1 MFYNIE
7 KKKKKREGFKH
18 LSSFFLFNRFS
29 FLYLYSYISIGRK
42 CSNVRISSP
51 FPSSII
57 LHFFSHSSHAIHLL
71 PNLTENKEREE
82 KRKEKPDAIHL
93 DENGET
99 VSDRFKR
106 YPTILLTATT
116 NLHSEMAGNHQ
127 SYSPR
132 FQNSPG
138 DGTNKIQQRF
148 NEDVWRNGG
157 CGTSSRSF
165 QRVPIRGSW
174 RTKLS
179 PKWKKGKADK
189 SGGRRLILNRYQ
201 VPGGFRCLRRDTF
214 PRSSF
219 GWSRRGEEGTQRPT
233 VTDCVMRS
241 YPTGRSRF
249 LAGTV
254 AGMVSLGTCS
264 ANKLPFV
271 LET

>member
-7 KKKKKREGFKH
+7 KKKREGFKH
-18 LSSFFLFNRFS
+18 LSSFLLFNRFS
-29 FLYLYSYISIGRK
+29 FLYLYSYISVGRK

-57 LHFFSHSSHAIHLL
+57 LNFFSHSSHAIHLL

-82 KRKEKPDAIHL
+82 KRKEKPDPIHS

-165 QRVPIRGSW
+165 QRVPIEGAGAPNCRRNGKRARRTRVEEEGWFLTGTRFPVDLDVFVEIRFHEAVSDGPEEERKEPRDPLW
-174 RTKLS
+174 RTALCDPIPPGDLDS
-179 PKWKKGKADK
+179 W
-189 SGGRRLILNRYQ
+189 L
-201 VPGGFRCLRRDTF
+201 VPLRV
-214 PRSSF
+214 
-219 GWSRRGEEGTQRPT
+219 WS
-233 VTDCVMRS
+233 
-241 YPTGRSRF
+241 
-249 LAGTV
+249 L
-254 AGMVSLGTCS
+254 
-264 ANKLPFV
+264 
-271 LET
+271 

>member
-1 MFYNIE
+1 MAKDRLRPLQTLSNNSSHRDNKFTQRNG
-7 KKKKKREGFKH
+7 RE
-18 LSSFFLFNRFS
+18 
-29 FLYLYSYISIGRK
+29 
-42 CSNVRISSP
+42 
-51 FPSSII
+51 SSI
-57 LHFFSHSSHAIHLL
+57 LL
-71 PNLTENKEREE
+71 ASFPELSRRWNKQDPTTVQRRRLA
-82 KRKEKPDAIHL
+82 KRWLWNVESKLSTCPD
-93 DENGET
+93 
-99 VSDRFKR
+99 
-106 YPTILLTATT
+106 
-116 NLHSEMAGNHQ
+116 
-127 SYSPR
+127 
-132 FQNSPG
+132 
-138 DGTNKIQQRF
+138 
-148 NEDVWRNGG
+148 
-157 CGTSSRSF
+157 
-165 QRVPIRGSW
+165 RGSW